1 MAVFIQILF
10 LSCKKKVHYK
20 QMLRGMFAR
29 FRLRACGLKS
39 HNGFSP
45 NNRGT
50 LPAQCVVARE
60 KTRYTLFFIVK
71 PKRKNYLRKNY
82 SMFDSPTVQSGIDY

>member
-1 MAVFIQILF
+1 
-10 LSCKKKVHYK
+10 
-20 QMLRGMFAR
+20 MFAR

-39 HNGFSP
+39 HNGFPP

-71 PKRKNYLRKNY
+71 PKRKNY
-82 SMFDSPTVQSGIDY
+82 SMFDSPTVQSGMDY